1 MKEFKVEMT
10 LEVSKLANEAIRT
23 KNDIIKFLLEAISL
37 LTYGE
42 IVDRPTGD
50 YVILKIDKMKRLFF
64 IQENKVSSFNFPFN
78 IEKQPEIEKPI
89 IYDPL
94 TELELEGK
102 NLAVL
107 KAIFYELLD
116 ADEDKTLMDLDSD
129 LYRIMESFEMKPEK
143 DKLWEILKS
152 LITFEPGYLRLD
164 HDKKREKGKIHPLNH
179 LDINY
184 SSEGT
189 YKIGLSNKLDS
200 DAMIDVLDI
209 NTDCYFL
216 SK

>member
-50 YVILKIDKMKRLFF
+50 YIILRIDKMKRLFF
-64 IQENKVSSFNFPFN
+64 IQENKISSFNFPFN
-78 IEKQPEIEKPI
+78 IEKQSEMEKPS

-94 TELELEGK
+94 TELELGGK

-116 ADEDKTLMDLDSD
+116 TDEDKTLMDLDSD

-189 YKIGLSNKLDS
+189 YKIGLSSKLES